1 MRFRDKI
8 DRMGRGKTGKHSSQL
23 NPEMSVVT
31 STAFSASNLSVSEP
45 KLVGKS
51 KQAYLNY
58 ERRPLLLQGPQLRIP
73 FNASDYEG
81 DGRFK
86 VQFSLDESKTNP
98 RVAKFQDVITAIDNY
113 VLDQAVKNQTAW
125 FNKTGKSRETLEDS
139 FKYTVRVSKDKTSG
153 AERRQIS
160 LALKR
165 KAPKEGSTE
174 PGPFLTELFDESKRL
189 IEGQT
194 PVQVLRRNTEI
205 VPILRCGGIWIVD
218 GKFGVTWTLS
228 QASVKVR
235 GESGSSGTFA
245 GVDEDEDTNLVTAA
259 DEDLMAAVLPSK
271 AAAAAASD
279 DESEPESEEDDEDH
293 TEKAPPVPVAKPSKA
308 APVAAKP
315 VAVAKPSKVP
325 KAGK

>member
-1 MRFRDKI
+1 
-8 DRMGRGKTGKHSSQL
+8 
-23 NPEMSVVT
+23 MSVVT

-58 ERRPLLLQGPQLRIP
+58 ERRPFLLQGPQLRIP

-86 VQFSLDESKTNP
+86 VQFSLDDAKANP

-113 VLDQAVKNQTAW
+113 VLDMAVKNQTAW

-174 PGPFLTELFDESKRL
+174 PGPFLTELFDESKHL
-189 IEGQT
+189 IDGQT

-218 GKFGVTWTLS
+218 GKFGVSWTLS
-228 QASVKVR
+228 QASIKVR

-245 GVDEDEDTNLVTAA
+245 GVDEDEDSNLVTAA

-271 AAAAAASD
+271 AAAPAATAASD
-279 DESEPESEEDDEDH
+279 DEEEPESDEDEEDH
-293 TEKAPPVPVAKPSKA
+293 VEKAPPTPVAKAAKA
-308 APVAAKP
+308 VPVAAKP
-315 VAVAKPSKVP
+315 VATAKPAKVP
-325 KAGK
+325 KAAK